1 MKLLFTSALSL
12 LMLTGIAQSG
22 QPFQISGSATT
33 GNLTIA
39 KVYLQYQSA
48 GSNKMDSSDFI
59 NGTYSFQGN
68 IDDATPARVR
78 VKYQNG
84 SDGKMVPSKQGRDMF
99 MVFLQP
105 GDIKI
110 QSTDSFSNIKVSGSK
125 AHDDYTKLTESIKPL
140 TAKMD
145 DLYKEYMAAAKDQK
159 LQESIVAKAD
169 GLEQEISQSYGNFL
183 AQNLSTPIA
192 IFCLESYA
200 GMDLDPVKIE
210 PLFQQLPE
218 ASRNSASGKNFEKR
232 IQSAKLTAIGS
243 MAPEFVQDDTL
254 SRPVAL
260 SSLRGKYVLIDFWAS
275 WCGPCRQE
283 NPNVV
288 KAFNQ
293 YKVKGFTVLGV
304 SLDQPGAKSKWM
316 DAIHKDGLTWT
327 HVSDLKYW
335 DNAAAKLYGVR
346 GIPQNYLIDPAGK
359 IVAKNLRGEEL
370 MKKLAEILP

>member
-1 MKLLFTSALSL
+1 MKIFFTMAGCLFILS
-12 LMLTGIAQSG
+12 GKAQTEKSFQVSG
-22 QPFQISGSATT
+22 TATT
-33 GNLTIA
+33 GNLNIA
-39 KVYLQYQSA
+39 KVYIQYQNA
-48 GSNKMDSSDFI
+48 GNNVVDSSDYI
-59 NGTYSFQGN
+59 NGSYSFKGKLSEA
-68 IDDATPARVR
+68 IPARVR
-78 VKYQNG
+78 VKYQQTPE
-84 SDGKMVPSKQGRDMF
+84 GKLVAAKQSRDMF

-110 QSTDSFSNIKVSGSK
+110 QSTDSFSNVKVSGSK
-125 AHDDYTKLTESIKPL
+125 AHDDYTKLTASIKPL

-145 DLYKEYMAAAKDQK
+145 DLYNEYMAAAKDQK

-169 GLEQEISQSYGNFL
+169 GLEQEISQSYGNFI
-183 AQNLSTPIA
+183 AKNPSTPIA

-200 GMDLDPVKIE
+200 GMDLDPAKVE
-210 PLFQQLPE
+210 PLFIQLPD
-218 ASRNSASGKNFEKR
+218 ATRNSPSGKNFDKR
-232 IQSAKLTAIGS
+232 IQSAKLTSIGS
-243 MAPEFVQDDTL
+243 MAPDFVQDDTL

-293 YKVKGFTVLGV
+293 FKDKGFTILGV

-327 HVSDLKYW
+327 QVSDLKFW

-346 GIPQNYLIDPAGK
+346 GIPQNYLLDPSGK

-370 MKKLAEILP
+370 IKKLTEILP

>member
-22 QPFQISGSATT
+22 QPFQVTGSATT

-48 GSNKMDSSDFI
+48 GSNKVDSSDFI

-68 IDDATPARVR
+68 IDEATPARVR

-125 AHDDYTKLTESIKPL
+125 AHDDYAKLTESIKPL

-169 GLEQEISQSYGNFL
+169 GLEQEISQSYGKFVT
-183 AQNLSTPIA
+183 QHPSTPIA
-192 IFCLESYA
+192 IFCLESFA
-200 GMDLDPVKIE
+200 GMDLDPAKIE
-210 PLFQQLPE
+210 PLFQQLPDQT
-218 ASRNSASGKNFEKR
+218 RNSASGKNFEKR
-232 IQSAKLTAIGS
+232 IQSAKSTAIGS

-260 SSLRGKYVLIDFWAS
+260 SSFRGKYVLIDFWAS
-275 WCGPCRQE
+275 WCGPCRAE

-293 YKVKGFTVLGV
+293 FAPKGFTVLGV
-304 SLDQPGAKSKWM
+304 SLDQPGAKQKWI
-316 DAIHKDGLTWT
+316 DAIRKDGLTWT
-327 HVSDLKYW
+327 QVSDLKYW
-335 DNAAAKLYGVR
+335 ENDAAKLYGVR
-346 GIPQNYLIDPAGK
+346 AIPQNYLLDPSGK
-359 IVAKNLRGEEL
+359 IIAKNLRGAAL
-370 MKKLAEILP
+370 TKKLAEILP

>member
-1 MKLLFTSALSL
+1 MKLFSTAALSL
-12 LMLTGIAQSG
+12 MIFGAMAQSS
-22 QPFQISGSATT
+22 QPFQIIGSATT

-39 KVYLQYQSA
+39 KVYLQFQSA
-48 GSNKMDSSDFI
+48 GTNYTDSADYI
-59 NGTYSFQGN
+59 NGNYTFKGKISE
-68 IDDATPARVR
+68 ATPARVR
-78 VKYQNG
+78 VKYQNTA
-84 SDGKMVPSKQGRDMF
+84 DGKFVAAKQTRDMF

-110 QSTDSFSNIKVSGSK
+110 QSLDSFSNIKVTGSA
-125 AHDDYTKLTESIKPL
+125 AHDDYSRLTESLKPL

-145 DLYKEYMAAAKDQK
+145 ELYKEYMAAAKDEK
-159 LQESIVAKAD
+159 LQESIVEKAD
-169 GLEQEISQSYGNFL
+169 LLEKDISQAYGNFI
-183 AQNLSTPIA
+183 AKNLSSPIA
-192 IFCLESYA
+192 IFCLESFA

-210 PLFQQLPE
+210 PLFMQLPE
-218 ASRNSASGKNFEKR
+218 PTRNSASGLNLEKR

-243 MAPEFVQDDTL
+243 LAPEFIQEDTL

-293 YKVKGFTVLGV
+293 FNQKGFTVLGV

-316 DAIHKDGLTWT
+316 DAIHKDGLNWT

-346 GIPQNYLIDPAGK
+346 GIPQNYLIDPSGK
-359 IVAKNLRGEEL
+359 IVAKNLRGEAL
-370 MKKLAEILP
+370 IKKLAEILP

>member
-1 MKLLFTSALSL
+1 MKLFSTAVLSL
-12 LMLTGIAQSG
+12 LILTGIAQTG
-22 QPFQISGSATT
+22 QPFQITGSATT

-48 GSNKMDSSDFI
+48 GNNIVDSSDFV
-59 NGTYSFQGN
+59 NGTYSFKGN
-68 IDDATPARVR
+68 IAEAIPARVR
-78 VKYQNG
+78 VKYQHG
-84 SDGKMVPSKQGRDMF
+84 SDGKMVPAKQGRDMF

-105 GDIKI
+105 GDITV
-110 QSTDSFSNIKVSGSK
+110 QSTDSFSNVKVSGSK
-125 AHDDYTKLTESIKPL
+125 AHEDYTKLTESIKPL
-140 TAKMD
+140 TSQMD
-145 DLYKEYMAAAKDQK
+145 ALYKEYMAAAKDQK

-169 GLEQEISQSYGNFL
+169 VLEQEISQSYGKFVT
-183 AQNLSTPIA
+183 QNPSSPIA
-192 IFCLESYA
+192 IFCLESFA

-210 PLFQQLPE
+210 PLFLQLPDQT
-218 ASRNSASGKNFEKR
+218 RNSASGKNFEKR

-260 SSLRGKYVLIDFWAS
+260 SSFRGKYVLIDFWAS

-293 YKVKGFTVLGV
+293 FNGKGFTVLGV

-335 DNAAAKLYGVR
+335 DNAAARLYGVR
-346 GIPQNYLIDPAGK
+346 GIPQNYLLDPAGK

-370 MKKLAEILP
+370 LKKLSEILP

>member
-1 MKLLFTSALSL
+1 MKLFSTAVFSL
-12 LMLTGIAQSG
+12 MIFSGIAQTG
-22 QPFQISGSATT
+22 QPFQITGSANT
-33 GNLTIA
+33 GNLAIA
-39 KVYLQYQSA
+39 KVYLQFQSA
-48 GSNKMDSSDFI
+48 GTNFTDSSDYI
-59 NGTYSFQGN
+59 NGSYTFKGKISE
-68 IDDATPARVR
+68 ATPARVR
-78 VKYQNG
+78 VKYQPTA
-84 SDGKMVPSKQGRDMF
+84 DGKVVPVKQTRDMF

-110 QSTDSFSNIKVSGSK
+110 QSLDSFSNSKVSGSV
-125 AHDDYTKLTESIKPL
+125 AHDDYSRLMESLKPL

-145 DLYKEYMAAAKDQK
+145 DLYKEYMAAAKDEK
-159 LQESIVAKAD
+159 LQESIVEKAD
-169 GLEQEISQSYGNFL
+169 VLEKEISQSYGNFI
-183 AQNLSTPIA
+183 AKNLSSPIA

-210 PLFQQLPE
+210 PLFYQLPE
-218 ASRNSASGKNFEKR
+218 ATRNSPSGMNLEKR

-243 MAPEFVQDDTL
+243 TAPEFVQEDTL

-293 YKVKGFTVLGV
+293 FNQKGFTILGV

-335 DNAAAKLYGVR
+335 ENAAAKLYGVR
-346 GIPQNYLIDPAGK
+346 GIPQNYLIDPSGK
-359 IVAKNLRGEEL
+359 IVAKNLRGEAL
-370 MKKLAEILP
+370 IKKLAEILP

>member
-1 MKLLFTSALSL
+1 MKLLFTNAFAL

-22 QPFQISGSATT
+22 QPFQITGSATT

-39 KVYLQYQSA
+39 KVYLQYQSD
-48 GSNKMDSSDFI
+48 GNNYVDSADYI
-59 NGTYSFQGN
+59 NGTYSFKGN
-68 IDDATPARVR
+68 ILEALPARVR
-78 VKYQNG
+78 VKYQTG
-84 SDGKMVPSKQGRDMF
+84 ADGKMVPAKQGRDMF

-140 TAKMD
+140 TSKMD
-145 DLYKEYMAAAKDQK
+145 DLYKEYMAASKDQK

-169 GLEQEISQSYGNFL
+169 GLEQEISQSYGNFV
-183 AQNLSTPIA
+183 ANNPSTPIA
-192 IFCLESYA
+192 IFCLESFA

-210 PLFQQLPE
+210 PLFLQLPDQT
-218 ASRNSASGKNFEKR
+218 RNSASGKNFEKR
-232 IQSAKLTAIGS
+232 IQSSKLTAIGS

-293 YKVKGFTVLGV
+293 FKEKGFTVLGV
-304 SLDQPGAKSKWM
+304 SLDQPGAKTKWM

-335 DNAAAKLYGVR
+335 DNAAARLYGVR
-346 GIPQNYLIDPAGK
+346 GIPQIICSIPQGK
-359 IVAKNLRGEEL
+359 
-370 MKKLAEILP
+370 

>member
-1 MKLLFTSALSL
+1 MKLLSVGALSL
-12 LMLTGIAQSG
+12 LMLTGTAQSG
-22 QPFQISGSATT
+22 KPFQITGSATT

-48 GSNKMDSSDFI
+48 GTNKVDSSDYV

-68 IDDATPARVR
+68 IDEAIPARVR
-78 VKYQNG
+78 VKYQN
-84 SDGKMVPSKQGRDMF
+84 SADGKTILAKQGRDMF

-110 QSTDSFSNIKVSGSK
+110 QSTDSFSNVKVSGSK
-125 AHDDYTKLTESIKPL
+125 AHDDYTRLTESIKPL

-145 DLYKEYMAAAKDQK
+145 DLYKEYMAAAKDPK

-169 GLEQEISQSYGNFL
+169 GLEQEISQSYGNFVSN
-183 AQNLSTPIA
+183 NLSSPIA
-192 IFCLESYA
+192 IFCLESFA
-200 GMDLDPVKIE
+200 GMDMDPVKVE
-210 PLFQQLPE
+210 PLFIQLPE
-218 ASRNSASGKNFEKR
+218 ATRNSASGKNFEKR

-293 YKVKGFTVLGV
+293 YKEKGFTILGV

-335 DNAAAKLYGVR
+335 DNAAARLYGVR
-346 GIPQNYLIDPAGK
+346 GIPQNYLLDPSGK

-370 MKKLAEILP
+370 IKKLAEILP